1 MPAHRQTAWIA
12 QSQYRES
19 GTETDTESEG
29 NEVTALSLMQQVN
42 TAEENVID
50 DNYRTY
56 YEVFVY
62 SFYDSDGD
70 GIGDLKGLTE
80 NLDYINDGDPATDT
94 DLGCN
99 GIWLMPVM
107 PSTTYHKYDVT
118 DYEAIDPEYGTMD
131 DFTTLVDECH
141 KRGINVIIDFV
152 MNHTSSQH
160 EWFQMHTNIC
170 RVFRKVQN
178 QMRQSA
184 LM

>member
-1 MPAHRQTAWIA
+1 MILDIFHNRVCIRNLRILQQLRTLEHRHAGTPAD
-12 QSQYRES
+12 SVDSKESVPES

-80 NLDYINDGDPATDT
+80 NLDYINDGDPETDT

-99 GIWLMPVM
+99 GIWLMPIM
-107 PSTTYHKYDVT
+107 PYASSS
-118 DYEAIDPEYGTMD
+118 
-131 DFTTLVDECH
+131 
-141 KRGINVIIDFV
+141 
-152 MNHTSSQH
+152 TSSSPSYSSLSYSSSS
-160 EWFQMHTNIC
+160 EP
-170 RVFRKVQN
+170 
-178 QMRQSA
+178 SS
-184 LM
+184 LPSSGPS